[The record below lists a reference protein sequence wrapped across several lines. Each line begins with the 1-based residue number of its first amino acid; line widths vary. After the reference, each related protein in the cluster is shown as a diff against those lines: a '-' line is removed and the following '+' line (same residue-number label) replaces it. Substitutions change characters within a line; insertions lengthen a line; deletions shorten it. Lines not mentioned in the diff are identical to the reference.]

1 MKWPVV
7 LMIVIAIVICTIC
20 AFQYD
25 FVNQSGNEV
34 YKLIFQASLSGTVTF
49 CGLFITIAN
58 QEVQQRKLEK
68 KKMCPCMILEQ
79 EGVAS
84 TERSVNSFESTD
96 SVNCIRELQD
106 DKKARSV
113 NVKLINIKDNSWAM
127 NCRIMEKRVCQALK
141 WNKDITI
148 KLILYS
154 EVEDEE
160 ILVEFSDVYGV
171 EYKQRIHYSA
181 NRGKYT
187 FVSSQPTK

>member
-20 AFQYD
+20 AIQYD
-25 FVNQSGNEV
+25 FVNASGNEM
-34 YKLIFQASLSGTVTF
+34 YKLIFQASLSGTFTF

-58 QEVQQRKLEK
+58 QEVQQHKLEK

-79 EGVAS
+79 VGIAS
-84 TERSVNSFESTD
+84 TECTVNSFKSSD
-96 SVNCIRELQD
+96 LVNCIREPQGD
-106 DKKARSV
+106 EKVRSV
-113 NVKLINIKDNSWAM
+113 KVRLTNIKDHSWSM
-127 NCRIMEKRVCQALK
+127 NCRIMGKKVNQALK
-141 WNKDITI
+141 WNEGIAI
-148 KLILYS
+148 ELILYS
-154 EVEDEE
+154 EAEDAE

-187 FVSSQPTK
+187 FASSQPEM